1 MNRVNKFYYK
11 QIRTLLSHFL
21 MLRLMVA
28 SSIMPHEE
36 NNNSNITKI
45 GSIDYNVYVMIDV
58 KYCICNGLS
67 GDKTL
72 T

>member
-1 MNRVNKFYYK
+1 MNRVNKIYYK

-36 NNNSNITKI
+36 NYNSKITKI
-45 GSIDYNVYVMIDV
+45 GSIDYNVYVIIDV

-67 GDKTL
+67 GDKKL
-72 T
+72 P